1 MRMGRGRGA
10 RGAINFG
17 CIVWLAI
24 VALVGYLAYK
34 IVPVKV
40 QASQFQ
46 DFLMDESG
54 FGSIKSVQQIEQE
67 VLAKAR
73 ELNIPV
79 RKDNLTV
86 KRTREYIL
94 IEAHY
99 SITIDFFGGSYKYVW
114 QFDPVAQ
121 RPIFNV

>member
-1 MRMGRGRGA
+1 MRTRRGVRGE
-10 RGAINFG
+10 IKLG

-24 VALVGYLAYK
+24 AVFAGYMIYK

-40 QASQFQ
+40 QTSAFQ
-46 DFLMDESG
+46 DFMMDESG

-67 VLAKAR
+67 VLAKAK
-73 ELNIPV
+73 ELDLPV
-79 RKDNLTV
+79 RKENLTV

-99 SITIDFFGGSYKYVW
+99 EVTIDFFNGTYKYVW
-114 QFDPVAQ
+114 KFDPVAQ